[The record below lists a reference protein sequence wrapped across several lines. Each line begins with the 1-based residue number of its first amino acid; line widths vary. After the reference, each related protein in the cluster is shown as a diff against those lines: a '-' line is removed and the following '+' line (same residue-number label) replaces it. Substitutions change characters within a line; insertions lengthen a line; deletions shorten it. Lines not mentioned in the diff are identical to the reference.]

1 MVKTPIK
8 KIMTKEVIT
17 AKRSSSIKSV
27 IKLLSENKISGIPV
41 LDENETVV
49 GMICESDIL
58 SALKTEFT
66 TISLVFP
73 SSHALGMTFEET
85 TNEVEIKDA
94 LKKLGQM
101 KIEKI
106 MTTELVTV
114 KPENTIEE
122 VAQIMVKNNINRV
135 PVIENNKLV
144 GIVTRGDIIRGLSKI
159 R

>member
-8 KIMTKEVIT
+8 KIMTKEVVT
-17 AKRSSSIKSV
+17 AKPNDSIRTV
-27 IKLLSENKISGIPV
+27 IKLLSEHKISGIPV
-41 LDENETVV
+41 VGDNEVVV
-49 GMICESDIL
+49 GIICESDIL
-58 SALKTEFT
+58 QALKTEFT

-94 LKKLGQM
+94 LKKLGEM

-106 MTTELVTV
+106 MTTNLITV
-114 KPENTIEE
+114 EPNNTIEE
-122 VAQIMVKNNINRV
+122 VAQIMVQNNINRV
-135 PVIENNKLV
+135 PVINEDKLI
-144 GIVTRGDIIRGLSKI
+144 GIVTRGDIIRGLSKV